1 MNFLAALLLVWLPRE
16 DAAYGALV
24 VLMRDRG
31 LRSLYASDLA
41 MLQVSDGGH
50 THGAKLCVAFHS
62 AVYLS

>member
-41 MLQVSDGGH
+41 MLQVTPAPNSQVEQLQTCWAGRP
-50 THGAKLCVAFHS
+50 
-62 AVYLS
+62 